1 MFTAET
7 VLIRYGDTSQ
17 MSNNSNSS
25 DPGPRIYVAGHT
37 GMVGSAIDRKL
48 SSENYSVV
56 KPAQRVDL
64 TNQASVSALVAELK
78 PDWIFVAAARVGG
91 ISANSTY
98 PADFI
103 YANLMIECNLM
114 RAAFENNVKKLLF
127 LGSSCIY
134 PRNCPQPIKEEYLLS
149 DYLEATNKPYA
160 VAKIAGIIMA
170 QSFHTQYGCN
180 FISVMPSNLYGP
192 NDNFDL
198 RDSHVIPA
206 LLRKTHE
213 ARMSGA
219 PYVEVWGSGKP
230 YREFLHVDDLAD
242 ACLFLMKN
250 YDSPDLINIGS
261 GKDQTISELAQMIKK
276 VVGYSGEIRFNADMP
291 DGTPRKLLDTS
302 KIEKLGWMPSID
314 MVNGLRSVYQ
324 WYLENEG
331 RARK

>member
-1 MFTAET
+1 
-7 VLIRYGDTSQ
+7 
-17 MSNNSNSS
+17 
-25 DPGPRIYVAGHT
+25 
-37 GMVGSAIDRKL
+37 MVGSALKRKL
-48 SSENYSVV
+48 YSENYNVLIPSR
-56 KPAQRVDL
+56 RVDL
-64 TNQASVSALVAELK
+64 TNQEAVRELVGELK
-78 PDWIFVAAARVGG
+78 PEWIFVAAARVGG
-91 ISANSTY
+91 IHANSTY
-98 PADFI
+98 SADFI
-103 YANLMIECNLM
+103 YDNLMIECNLM
-114 RAAFENNVKKLLF
+114 RAAFENKVKKLLF

-149 DYLEATNKPYA
+149 DYLEPTNQPYA

-170 QSFHTQYGCN
+170 QSFWAQYGCN

-213 ARMSGA
+213 AKISGA
-219 PYVEVWGSGKP
+219 PWVEVWGSGRP

-250 YDSPDLINIGS
+250 YNSPELVNIGS
-261 GKDQTISELAQMIKK
+261 GKDQTVSDLAGMIKD
-276 VVGYSGEIRFNADMP
+276 VVGYTGAIRFNSAMP

-302 KIEKLGWMPSID
+302 RIREMGWTPSISLKD
-314 MVNGLRSVYQ
+314 GLRSAYQ
-324 WYLENEG
+324 WYVENES